1 MIENK
6 IKDILVLC
14 LGANDMLRNIKPSL
28 IKQNLTK
35 LKNRLQKEKIT
46 ILLVSML
53 SQETLGKEYKQN
65 FVKIYP
71 ELAKTFKI
79 PLLPFLLKG
88 IALNSEYNL
97 EDGKHNYEII
107 LSIFWYLND
116 IWLFKFLIH
125 KPKKFYFKFINF
137 ISDN

>member
-107 LSIFWYLND
+107 LSIF
-116 IWLFKFLIH
+116 
-125 KPKKFYFKFINF
+125 
-137 ISDN
+137 